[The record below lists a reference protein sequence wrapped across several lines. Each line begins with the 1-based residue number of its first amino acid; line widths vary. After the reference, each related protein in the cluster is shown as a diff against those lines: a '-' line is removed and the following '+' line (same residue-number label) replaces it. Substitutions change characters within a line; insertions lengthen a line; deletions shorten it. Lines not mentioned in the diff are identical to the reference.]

1 MAKLPYSRV
10 VKVNLS
16 RNAFVAR
23 RGFGIALFLSTVAV
37 VGILDETHRT
47 KYYTSMD
54 EIRADHLA
62 TTQVYKAALKAFS
75 QNPRPIGIKVGYVD
89 TPTGGLTDDSIK
101 DELDAIVAADPDFYW
116 IGHEAGMRD
125 TPTAAQH
132 GIIEWTEANRR
143 QAFLGSVT
151 ADLKNPSNTT
161 NVAAVHKGNFERSS
175 VHHIAVADDY
185 GDFAF
190 AASLSTYNFDDAN
203 SAYTAKFKTL
213 EGITPADVN
222 SSQLT
227 AITGFVEEVG
237 QSTVAG
243 HCANAYIDIG
253 DRNFTVEGSTLT
265 PNVFI
270 DEIHATDWI
279 IARTEE
285 EMLNVMLNNKRI
297 PFDDSG
303 MAILAS
309 AVELVMNQARRAG
322 IIANDIDPLT
332 GLYAPAVIIT
342 VPSVFDV
349 PESQRKAR
357 IAPAIAVEFR
367 YAGAVHYAKVEYS
380 MQF

>member
-37 VGILDETHRT
+37 AGILDDTHRT

-62 TTQVYKAALKAFS
+62 STEVYKAALKAFS
-75 QNPRPIGIKVGYVD
+75 QNPRPIGIKVGFVD
-89 TPTGGLTDDSIK
+89 TPTGGLDATTIK
-101 DELDAIVAADPDFYW
+101 DELDAIVNYDSDFYW
-116 IGHEAGMRD
+116 IGHEASFRD
-125 TPTAAQH
+125 TPTGVQH
-132 GIIEWTEANRR
+132 GIIEWTEASKR

-151 ADLKNPSNTT
+151 PDLKNAGNAT

-175 VHHIAVADDY
+175 VHHLAVGDDY

-190 AASLSTYNFDDAN
+190 AATLSTYNFDDAN
-203 SAYTAKFKTL
+203 TAYTGKFKSL
-213 EGITPADVN
+213 EGITPAEVN

-285 EMLNVMLNNKRI
+285 EMLNVLLNNKRV

-322 IIANDIDPLT
+322 IIANDIDPVT

-342 VPSVFDV
+342 TPSVFDV

-357 IAPAIAVEFR
+357 IAPAITVEFR
-367 YAGAVHYAKVEYS
+367 YAGAVHYAKVDYY